1 MIPIRKYLKLSALI
15 AFGAFLLTSCGQD
28 ADLSWE
34 TQESVYLRF
43 NTSADPILT
52 TRAAGS
58 VDDSVAESTSI
69 KDLNVFIWNDLFSYH
84 KYYTSVS
91 VATMQIIAGNY
102 HIVAIGNAGKDL
114 GNADVSTLHTTTLA
128 QLGIDTYNNA
138 VMTYMGELSTNA
150 GTNINLPLKRTY
162 AYVAF
167 NFSIASSFPD
177 CTLLSYRLHN
187 VPSTTTLA
195 TPASGEYTNAALCTG
210 TTAYYSLNGTTASD
224 KTYIFE
230 NCQPDVPSITTE
242 KARTKDNAPAAATYM
257 ELNCSHTD
265 GRLFTLRLYLGNG
278 SPSSFTLKRNT
289 RTLYNITIYSE
300 MDARVTSTEATYY
313 PISQQIIPAG
323 GGNDYY
329 DLGTVSYTATD
340 AAELSEACFP
350 TLNVGTLLESKGGQ
364 LQAFKNGA
372 WENIRS
378 SDVLMIPTGNISG
391 TTATMKYRA
400 YIPTSYLSTASTI
413 QQHMDAKYKVDENQY
428 QTLASVDATTRF
440 GYKATLRCSSPNASF
455 TLSAANPESG
465 WTDTSDPEKN
475 ICIETAASNRFAKYV
490 VYSTEAHIKNFVG
503 VYDDETGAAVGQ
515 VIAPT
520 KTSITGIFP
529 VDKTGSYTIRFETA
543 AITTSETNQNQTY
556 MLNRNTITVQDTESH
571 PTLNITLECTEGD
584 GVFLRNATFDSTEKT
599 WSGSEETHR
608 MVYRQTTAAGKVQ
621 LPVVF
626 VPLKSGTISYT
637 ITVSDDT
644 GSILATKTVTNT
656 ISKTDCT
663 WNADLI
669 IDPDSYKTYSGSTR
683 RGAYYE
689 DINICLRISTTNPL
703 DYVGTGFEV
712 NAPVAF
718 RFVAGLTGRSYG
730 QYPPN
735 PPSRPAV
742 GGAAGGTLLET
753 TLTLNFKNKE
763 QKIRIYPIKGGWGDK
778 YANHGSWCRDFIIYE
793 DEQYESYDWE
803 VYISDGI
810 DFNGEK
816 VEIQLLNDPQINLTV
831 KTYLTTGAVI

>member
-1 MIPIRKYLKLSALI
+1 MISIKKYLKLSVLI
-15 AFGAFLLTSCGQD
+15 AFGAFLTSCEQD
-28 ADLSWE
+28 TNLSLE
-34 TQESVYLRF
+34 IQESVYLRF
-43 NTSADPILT
+43 NTTPDPILT
-52 TRAAGS
+52 TRATGS
-58 VDDSVAESTSI
+58 VDDSVAESTTI
-69 KDLNVFIWNDLFSYH
+69 KDLNVFIWNNLFSYH

-128 QLGIDTYNNA
+128 QLDIDTYNNA
-138 VMTYMGELSTNA
+138 VMTYMGELSTTA

-224 KTYIFE
+224 QTYIFE
-230 NCQPDVPSITTE
+230 NCQPDVPFITTE
-242 KARTKDNAPAAATYM
+242 KDRTKDNAPAAATYM

-323 GGNDYY
+323 GGNGYY

-340 AAELSEACFP
+340 ATELAEACFP

-364 LQAFKNGA
+364 LQAFKNGT

-378 SDVLMIPTGNISG
+378 SDALMIPTGNISG

-400 YIPTSYLSTASTI
+400 YIPTAYLSTASTI
-413 QQHMDAKYKVDENQY
+413 QQHMDAKYMVAENQY

-440 GYKATLRCSSPNASF
+440 GYKATVRCSSPKASF
-455 TLSAANPESG
+455 TLSATNPQAG
-465 WTDTSDPEKN
+465 WIDASDPEKN
-475 ICIETAASNRFAKYV
+475 ICIETAASNRSVRYV
-490 VYSTEAHIKNFVG
+490 INSTEAVIKNFAG
-503 VYDDETGAAVGQ
+503 VYDDETGTAVGQ
-515 VIAPT
+515 VTAST
-520 KTSITGIFP
+520 KTSIVGIFP
-529 VDKTGSYTIRFETA
+529 VHKTGSYTIRFETA
-543 AITTSETNQNQTY
+543 AITTSETNQNY

-571 PTLNITLECTEGD
+571 PALNIALECKEGD
-584 GVFLRNATFDSTEKT
+584 GIFLRNATFDSTEKA

-608 MVYRQTTAAGKVQ
+608 MVYRQTTTAGKVQ

-644 GSILATKTVTNT
+644 GSILATKTVTNA

-669 IDPDSYKTYSGSTR
+669 IDPDCYITYEGIR
-683 RGAYYE
+683 RGSYYK
-689 DINICLRISTTNPL
+689 DINLCLRIRTSTPL
-703 DYVGTGFEV
+703 DYVGSGFEIT
-712 NAPVAF
+712 APIAF
-718 RFVAGLTGRSYG
+718 DFITGLNGYTWGH
-730 QYPPN
+730 YPPN
-735 PPSRPAV
+735 PLELPLINGLVTP
-742 GGAAGGTLLET
+742 LET
-753 TLTLNFKNKE
+753 TLTLKFKNNE
-763 QKIRIYPIKGGWGDK
+763 QKIRVYPIPGGWGDRFTG
-778 YANHGSWCRDFIIYE
+778 HGFFHREYVVYE
-793 DEQYESYDWE
+793 DEQYEDYDWT
-803 VYISDGI
+803 VTISDGI
-810 DFNGEK
+810 DFRGTSLD
-816 VEIQLLNDPQINLTV
+816 ILLLDDPQIDLTI
-831 KTYLTTGAVI
+831 KKLLTNGAV

>member
-1 MIPIRKYLKLSALI
+1 MIPIRKYLKLSTLI

-69 KDLNVFIWNDLFSYH
+69 KDLNVFIWNNLFSYH

-138 VMTYMGELSTNA
+138 VMTYIGELSTNA

-242 KARTKDNAPAAATYM
+242 KDRTKDNAPAAATYM

-323 GGNDYY
+323 GRNGYY

-340 AAELSEACFP
+340 AAELAEACFP

-689 DINICLRISTTNPL
+689 DINLCLRISTEAPL

-718 RFVAGLTGRSYG
+718 RFVAGLSGRSYG
-730 QYPPN
+730 YYPPN

-763 QKIRIYPIKGGWGDK
+763 QKIRIYPIKGGWGNE
-778 YANHGSWCRDFIIYE
+778 YANRGSWCRDFTIYE

-803 VYISDGI
+803 VYISNGL
-810 DFNGEK
+810 DFQGEK
-816 VEIQLLNDPQINLTV
+816 VEIQLLNNPQINLTV

>member
-1 MIPIRKYLKLSALI
+1 
-15 AFGAFLLTSCGQD
+15 
-28 ADLSWE
+28 
-34 TQESVYLRF
+34 
-43 NTSADPILT
+43 
-52 TRAAGS
+52 
-58 VDDSVAESTSI
+58 
-69 KDLNVFIWNDLFSYH
+69 
-84 KYYTSVS
+84 
-91 VATMQIIAGNY
+91 
-102 HIVAIGNAGKDL
+102 
-114 GNADVSTLHTTTLA
+114 
-128 QLGIDTYNNA
+128 
-138 VMTYMGELSTNA
+138 MTYMGELSTTA

-224 KTYIFE
+224 QTYIFE
-230 NCQPDVPSITTE
+230 NCQPDVPFITTE
-242 KARTKDNAPAAATYM
+242 KDRTKDNAPAAATYM

-323 GGNDYY
+323 GGNGYY

-340 AAELSEACFP
+340 ATELAEACFP

-364 LQAFKNGA
+364 LQAFKNGT

-378 SDVLMIPTGNISG
+378 SDALMIPTGNISG

-400 YIPTSYLSTASTI
+400 YIPTAYLSTASTI
-413 QQHMDAKYKVDENQY
+413 QQHMDAKYMVAENQY

-440 GYKATLRCSSPNASF
+440 GYKATVRCSSPKASF
-455 TLSAANPESG
+455 TLSATNPQAG
-465 WTDTSDPEKN
+465 WIDASDPEKN
-475 ICIETAASNRFAKYV
+475 ICIETAASNRSVRYV
-490 VYSTEAHIKNFVG
+490 INSTEAVIKNFAG
-503 VYDDETGAAVGQ
+503 VYDDETGTAVGQ
-515 VIAPT
+515 VTAST
-520 KTSITGIFP
+520 KTSIVGIFP
-529 VDKTGSYTIRFETA
+529 VHKTGSYTIRFETA

-571 PTLNITLECTEGD
+571 PALNIALECKEGD
-584 GVFLRNATFDSTEKT
+584 GIFLRNATFDSTEKA

-608 MVYRQTTAAGKVQ
+608 MVYRQTTTAGKVQ

-644 GSILATKTVTNT
+644 GSILATKTVTNA

-669 IDPDSYKTYSGSTR
+669 IDPDCYITYEGIR
-683 RGAYYE
+683 RGSYYK
-689 DINICLRISTTNPL
+689 DINLCLRIRTSTPL
-703 DYVGTGFEV
+703 DYVGSGFEIT
-712 NAPVAF
+712 APIAF
-718 RFVAGLTGRSYG
+718 DFITGLNGYTWGH
-730 QYPPN
+730 YPPN
-735 PPSRPAV
+735 PLELPLINGLVTP
-742 GGAAGGTLLET
+742 LET
-753 TLTLNFKNKE
+753 TLTLKFKNNE
-763 QKIRIYPIKGGWGDK
+763 QKIRVYPIPGGWGDRFTG
-778 YANHGSWCRDFIIYE
+778 HGFFHREYVVYE
-793 DEQYESYDWE
+793 DEQYEDYDWT
-803 VYISDGI
+803 VTISDGI
-810 DFNGEK
+810 DFRGTSLD
-816 VEIQLLNDPQINLTV
+816 ILLLDDPQIDLTI
-831 KTYLTTGAVI
+831 KKLLTNGAV

>member
-1 MIPIRKYLKLSALI
+1 MISIKKYLKLSVLI
-15 AFGAFLLTSCGQD
+15 AFGAFLTSCEQD
-28 ADLSWE
+28 TNLSLE
-34 TQESVYLRF
+34 IQESVYLRF
-43 NTSADPILT
+43 NTTPDPILT
-52 TRAAGS
+52 TRATGS
-58 VDDSVAESTSI
+58 VDDSVAESTTI
-69 KDLNVFIWNDLFSYH
+69 KDLNVFIWNNLFSYH

-128 QLGIDTYNNA
+128 QLDIDTYNNA
-138 VMTYMGELSTNA
+138 VMTYMGELSTTA

-224 KTYIFE
+224 QTYIFE
-230 NCQPDVPSITTE
+230 NCQPDVPFITTE
-242 KARTKDNAPAAATYM
+242 KDRTKDNAPAAATYM

-323 GGNDYY
+323 GGNGYY
-329 DLGTVSYTATD
+329 DLGTVSYTTD
-340 AAELSEACFP
+340 ATELAEACFP

-364 LQAFKNGA
+364 LQAFKNGT

-378 SDVLMIPTGNISG
+378 SDALMIPTGNISG

-400 YIPTSYLSTASTI
+400 YIPTAYLSTASTI
-413 QQHMDAKYKVDENQY
+413 QQHMDAKYMVAENQY

-440 GYKATLRCSSPNASF
+440 GYKATVRCSSPKASF
-455 TLSAANPESG
+455 TLSATNPQAG
-465 WTDTSDPEKN
+465 WIDASDPEKN
-475 ICIETAASNRFAKYV
+475 ICIETAASNRSVRYV
-490 VYSTEAHIKNFVG
+490 INSTEAVIKNFAG
-503 VYDDETGAAVGQ
+503 VYDDETGTAVGQ
-515 VIAPT
+515 VTAST
-520 KTSITGIFP
+520 KTSIVGIFP
-529 VDKTGSYTIRFETA
+529 VHKTGSYTIRFETA

-571 PTLNITLECTEGD
+571 PALNIALECKEGD
-584 GVFLRNATFDSTEKT
+584 GIFLRNATFDSTEKA

-608 MVYRQTTAAGKVQ
+608 MVYRQTTTAGKVQ

-644 GSILATKTVTNT
+644 GSILATKTVTNA

-669 IDPDSYKTYSGSTR
+669 IDPDCYITYEGIR
-683 RGAYYE
+683 RGSYYK
-689 DINICLRISTTNPL
+689 DINLCLRIRTSTPL
-703 DYVGTGFEV
+703 DYVGSGFEIT
-712 NAPVAF
+712 APIAF
-718 RFVAGLTGRSYG
+718 DFITGLNGYTWGH
-730 QYPPN
+730 YPPN
-735 PPSRPAV
+735 PLELPLINGLVTP
-742 GGAAGGTLLET
+742 LET
-753 TLTLNFKNKE
+753 TLTLKFKNNE
-763 QKIRIYPIKGGWGDK
+763 QKIRVYPIPGGWGDRFTG
-778 YANHGSWCRDFIIYE
+778 HGFFHREYVVYE
-793 DEQYESYDWE
+793 DEQYEDYDWT
-803 VYISDGI
+803 VTISDGI
-810 DFNGEK
+810 DFRGTSLD
-816 VEIQLLNDPQINLTV
+816 ILPLDDPQIDLTI
-831 KTYLTTGAVI
+831 KKLLTNGAV

>member
-1 MIPIRKYLKLSALI
+1 MISIKKYLKLSVLI
-15 AFGAFLLTSCGQD
+15 AFGAFLTSCEQD
-28 ADLSWE
+28 TNLSLE
-34 TQESVYLRF
+34 IQESVYLRF
-43 NTSADPILT
+43 NTTPDPILT
-52 TRAAGS
+52 TRATGS
-58 VDDSVAESTSI
+58 VDDSVAESTTI
-69 KDLNVFIWNDLFSYH
+69 KDLNVFIWNNLFSYH

-128 QLGIDTYNNA
+128 QLDIDTYNNA
-138 VMTYMGELSTNA
+138 VMTYMGELSTTA

-224 KTYIFE
+224 QTYIFE
-230 NCQPDVPSITTE
+230 NCQPDVPFITTE
-242 KARTKDNAPAAATYM
+242 KDRTKDNAPAAATYM

-323 GGNDYY
+323 GGNGYY

-340 AAELSEACFP
+340 ATELAEACFP

-364 LQAFKNGA
+364 LQAFKNGT

-378 SDVLMIPTGNISG
+378 SDALMIPTGNISG

-400 YIPTSYLSTASTI
+400 YIPTAYLSTASTI
-413 QQHMDAKYKVDENQY
+413 QQHMDAKYMVAENQY

-440 GYKATLRCSSPNASF
+440 GYKATVRCSSPKASF
-455 TLSAANPESG
+455 TLSATNPQAG
-465 WTDTSDPEKN
+465 WIDASDPEKN
-475 ICIETAASNRFAKYV
+475 ICIETAASNRSVRYV
-490 VYSTEAHIKNFVG
+490 INSTEAVIKNFAG
-503 VYDDETGAAVGQ
+503 VYDDETGTAVGQ
-515 VIAPT
+515 VTAST

-529 VDKTGSYTIRFETA
+529 VNKTGSYTIRFETA

-571 PTLNITLECTEGD
+571 PVLNIALECKEGD
-584 GVFLRNATFDSTEKT
+584 GIFLRNATFDSTEKT

-621 LPVVF
+621 LPIVF
-626 VPLKSGTISYT
+626 VPLKSGTLPYT

-644 GSILATKTVTNT
+644 GSILVTKTVTNT
-656 ISKTDCT
+656 ISTTDCT
-663 WNADLI
+663 WNADLM
-669 IDPDSYKTYSGSTR
+669 IDPDSYKTYSESKQC
-683 RGAYYE
+683 GAYYE
-689 DINICLRISTTNPL
+689 DINICLRIRTKTPL
-703 DYVGTGFEV
+703 DYVGAGFEI

-718 RFVAGLTGRSYG
+718 RFLTGLSG
-730 QYPPN
+730 SAFGHYPPN
-735 PPSRPAV
+735 PPARPIV
-742 GGAAGGTLLET
+742 GGAEGGILLET

-763 QKIRIYPIKGGWGDK
+763 QKIRIYPIKGGWGNT
-778 YANHGSWCRDFIIYE
+778 YVGSSSWCRDLTIYE
-793 DEQYESYDWE
+793 EEQYEDYDWK
-803 VYISDGI
+803 VYISNGV
-810 DFNGEK
+810 DFKGQK
-816 VEIQLLNDPQINLTV
+816 VEIQLLNEPQINLTIN
-831 KTYLTTGAVI
+831 KTLTDGAVI

>member
-69 KDLNVFIWNDLFSYH
+69 KDLNVFIWNNLFSYH

-187 VPSTTTLA
+187 VPSTTTLT

-242 KARTKDNAPAAATYM
+242 KDRTKDNAPAAATYM

-323 GGNDYY
+323 GGNGYY

-364 LQAFKNGA
+364 LQAFKNEA

-465 WTDTSDPEKN
+465 WTDTSDPEN
-475 ICIETAASNRFAKYV
+475 VI
-490 VYSTEAHIKNFVG
+490 ST
-503 VYDDETGAAVGQ
+503 
-515 VIAPT
+515 
-520 KTSITGIFP
+520 
-529 VDKTGSYTIRFETA
+529 
-543 AITTSETNQNQTY
+543 
-556 MLNRNTITVQDTESH
+556 
-571 PTLNITLECTEGD
+571 
-584 GVFLRNATFDSTEKT
+584 VF
-599 WSGSEETHR
+599 SGC
-608 MVYRQTTAAGKVQ
+608 
-621 LPVVF
+621 
-626 VPLKSGTISYT
+626 
-637 ITVSDDT
+637 SDPENY
-644 GSILATKTVTNT
+644 L
-656 ISKTDCT
+656 
-663 WNADLI
+663 
-669 IDPDSYKTYSGSTR
+669 
-683 RGAYYE
+683 
-689 DINICLRISTTNPL
+689 LRI
-703 DYVGTGFEV
+703 
-712 NAPVAF
+712 
-718 RFVAGLTGRSYG
+718 
-730 QYPPN
+730 
-735 PPSRPAV
+735 
-742 GGAAGGTLLET
+742 
-753 TLTLNFKNKE
+753 
-763 QKIRIYPIKGGWGDK
+763 
-778 YANHGSWCRDFIIYE
+778 HFI
-793 DEQYESYDWE
+793 
-803 VYISDGI
+803 
-810 DFNGEK
+810 
-816 VEIQLLNDPQINLTV
+816 
-831 KTYLTTGAVI
+831 